1 MTPGRAIYVINQSL
15 KLLKAW
21 RELSETQKRA
31 VLKECETI
39 EEEDE
44 DEIEKIFLEIIYGQR
59 RLF

>member
-1 MTPGRAIYVINQSL
+1 MTPGRVIYVINQSV

-31 VLKECETI
+31 VLKECEI
-39 EEEDE
+39 IEEDE
-44 DEIEKIFLEIIYGQR
+44 EEIEKIFLEIIYGQR